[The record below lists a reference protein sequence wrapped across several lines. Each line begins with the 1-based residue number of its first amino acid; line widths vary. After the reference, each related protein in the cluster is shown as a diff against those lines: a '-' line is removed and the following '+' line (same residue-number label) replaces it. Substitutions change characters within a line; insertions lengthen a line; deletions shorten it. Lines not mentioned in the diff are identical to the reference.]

1 MQPRFRT
8 THKKLANGQ
17 RKVYYYLL
25 SGQRFFESYGQQIV
39 PPYPADFLEA
49 HKAATAHEKP
59 ARGDLDRMCQAYLD
73 SPEFA
78 SLSDASKKGY
88 RPVVDRIRARF
99 GDASIAVIEDRR
111 FRGKL
116 LAWRDEMKG
125 SARYADMHM
134 IILSSILKHA
144 IAAGKLDR
152 NPAKAIPKLYSA
164 PLDKRPWS
172 EQEIAAFLNEC
183 PQHLQDALRLKF
195 YTGLRRADL
204 IRIGWKA
211 DQGDYLLLTTSKRK
225 AEAVI
230 PIVPEARAFLDD
242 LKRRQM
248 ASPRGLQPT
257 MLLTSYGTPWT
268 PDGYSSS
275 FDQQRSGHRLRD
287 VDGKKKLVLVEELKV
302 TINEHRLR
310 SNTATFWMKCGLDD
324 RTIADAMGW
333 SSSEIASL
341 RRVYV
346 DRKQAVVAALNLVK
360 RASDQTGT

>member
-39 PPYPADFLEA
+39 PPYPSDFLEA
-49 HKAATAHEKP
+49 YKAATAHEKP
-59 ARGDLDRMCQAYLD
+59 ARGDLDRMCQQYLE

-78 SLSDASKKGY
+78 ALSEASKKGY

-116 LAWRDEMKG
+116 LAWRDEMQG

-172 EQEIAAFLNEC
+172 EQEIASFLHEC

-204 IRIGWKA
+204 IRIGWNA
-211 DQGDYLLLTTSKRK
+211 DHGDYLLLTTSKRK

-230 PIVPEARAFLDD
+230 PIVPEARVFLDD

-248 ASPRGLQPT
+248 TSPRGLQPT
-257 MLLTSYGTPWT
+257 MLLTSYGTPWKSA
-268 PDGYSSS
+268 GYSTS
-275 FDQQRSGHRLRD
+275 FRAQA
-287 VDGKKKLVLVEELKV
+287 KKSKV

-310 SNTATFWMKCGLDD
+310 ANTATFWMRAGLDD

-333 SSSEIASL
+333 SSSEIAQL

-360 RASDQTGT
+360 RSSDQTGT